1 MINSL
6 EVRYYSENI
15 CVEFFSVGE
24 KKDKGLKF
32 NQLPLD
38 ANGAYEIA
46 VRRGRGQ
53 NNIETNKNTCSN
65 YKEVL

>member
-1 MINSL
+1 M
-6 EVRYYSENI
+6 
-15 CVEFFSVGE
+15 SVGE
-24 KKDKGLKF
+24 KKAKGLKF

-38 ANGAYEIA
+38 ANGVYEIA